1 MIMPIFAEIL
11 TKGPLLKGA
20 QMKSRNLFLK
30 SLFFSL
36 ALAFSSASLWAT
48 DPVTSKEPSH
58 EDSADHSV
66 STEEQISDYIAHHIK
81 DAHDFHLFSYN
92 DASGHRKHI
101 GFPLPVI
108 VYTSQG
114 FRFFMSSEFHHDDSG
129 HQVVERDG
137 VSLVKYH
144 EKIYELNAG
153 EHALSFGDDGHH
165 GVKHEVGLG
174 EELSEIA
181 ESEEFDASHHPTNA
195 HEVLDLSITKSVF
208 GFLLVSLLMLVAFRS
223 LANQYKKRAVPTG
236 FGRVLEPLVL
246 YVRDEI
252 ARPNIGEKH
261 YKRFTGFLLTV
272 FFFIWTS
279 NLLGLTPLGFNI
291 TGQLAVT
298 FSLALFTYLITQF
311 SGNKEY
317 WKHIFWMPGVPAPM
331 KVILAPIELLGT
343 LTKPFSLMIR
353 LFANISAGHIV
364 VMSLISI
371 AIIMKS
377 SMGAVGATALSFA
390 LSFFLTLIELLVAFL
405 QAYIFTMLSALFIGM
420 AVQEHDHH

>member
-1 MIMPIFAEIL
+1 MNL
-11 TKGPLLKGA
+11 
-20 QMKSRNLFLK
+20 RNSGRNKLFGLI
-30 SLFFSL
+30 SLFVFCS
-36 ALAFSSASLWAT
+36 AFASGTTPKSDGDSEGHGA
-48 DPVTSKEPSH
+48 VTSES
-58 EDSADHSV
+58 E
-66 STEEQISDYIAHHIK
+66 ISEYILHHIK

-92 DASGHRKHI
+92 DSEGHRKHI

-108 VYTSQG
+108 VYSSKGLRT
-114 FRFFMSSEFHHDDSG
+114 FMSSEFHHDDSG
-129 HQVVERDG
+129 HHVVESDG

-144 EKIYELNAG
+144 EKIYELNEGA
-153 EHALSFGDDGHH
+153 HS
-165 GVKHEVGLG
+165 V
-174 EELSEIA
+174 
-181 ESEEFDASHHPTNA
+181 EFDEAHHPTNA
-195 HEVLDLSITKSVF
+195 HAVLDLSITKSVF
-208 GFLLVSLLMLVAFRS
+208 GFLLVSILMLIAFGR
-223 LANQYKKRAVPTG
+223 LANQYKKQAIPTG
-236 FGRVLEPLVL
+236 LGRVLEPLIL

-261 YKRFTGFLLTV
+261 YRRFTGFLMTV
-272 FFFIWTS
+272 FFFIWIS

-298 FSLALFTYLITQF
+298 FTLALFTFLITQF
-311 SGNKEY
+311 SGNKDY
-317 WKHIFWMPGVPAPM
+317 WKHIFWMPGVPVPM
-331 KVILAPIELLGT
+331 KIILAPIELLGT

-377 SMGAVGATALSFA
+377 TLGATGATLLSLA

-420 AVQEHDHH
+420 AVEEHDHH

>member
-1 MIMPIFAEIL
+1 
-11 TKGPLLKGA
+11 
-20 QMKSRNLFLK
+20 MKSRNPFLK
-30 SLFFSL
+30 LLFFAL
-36 ALAFSSASLWAT
+36 ALALTSISLWAI
-48 DPVTSKEPSH
+48 DPVKSYEPVH
-58 EDSADHSV
+58 EEFADQAV
-66 STEEQISDYIAHHIK
+66 STQEQISEYIVHHVK

-92 DASGHRKHI
+92 NALGQRKHV
-101 GFPLPVI
+101 GFPLPVL

-129 HQVVERDG
+129 HHVVENNG

-144 EKIYELNAG
+144 EKIYELNEG
-153 EHALSFGDDGHH
+153 EQALSFGDEGHH
-165 GVKHEVGLG
+165 EVKQEEGLG
-174 EELSEIA
+174 DELAYIEET
-181 ESEEFDASHHPTNA
+181 EEYDASHHPTNA

-208 GFLLVSLLMLVAFRS
+208 GFILVSLLMLIAFRS
-223 LANQYKKRAVPTG
+223 LANQYKKRGVPVG

-261 YKRFTGFLLTV
+261 YKKFTGFLLTV

-291 TGQLAVT
+291 TGQLALT
-298 FSLALFTYLITQF
+298 CSLALFTYLITQF

-317 WKHIFWMPGVPAPM
+317 WKHIFWMPGVPIPM
-331 KVILAPIELLGT
+331 KLILAPIELLGT

-371 AIIMKS
+371 AFVMKN
-377 SMGAVGATALSFA
+377 SMGIAGATALSFA
-390 LSFFLTLIELLVAFL
+390 LSLFLTLIELLVAFL
-405 QAYIFTMLSALFIGM
+405 QAFIFTMLSALFIGM

>member
-1 MIMPIFAEIL
+1 MNLGKSGKNKLLGLISLFVFCSAFASGAAPKSESESDNHGAVSSEAEI
-11 TKGPLLKGA
+11 
-20 QMKSRNLFLK
+20 S
-30 SLFFSL
+30 
-36 ALAFSSASLWAT
+36 
-48 DPVTSKEPSH
+48 E
-58 EDSADHSV
+58 
-66 STEEQISDYIAHHIK
+66 YILHHIK

-92 DASGHRKHI
+92 DAEGHRKHI

-108 VYTSQG
+108 VYSSKGLRT
-114 FRFFMSSEFHHDDSG
+114 FMSSEFHHDDSG
-129 HQVVERDG
+129 HHVVESDG

-144 EKIYELNAG
+144 EKIYELNEG
-153 EHALSFGDDGHH
+153 FHA
-165 GVKHEVGLG
+165 V
-174 EELSEIA
+174 
-181 ESEEFDASHHPTNA
+181 EFDETHHPTNA
-195 HEVLDLSITKSVF
+195 HAVLDLSITKSVF
-208 GFLLVSLLMLVAFRS
+208 GFLLVSLLMLFAFGR
-223 LANQYKKRAVPTG
+223 LAKQYRKQAVPTG
-236 FGRVLEPLVL
+236 FGRVLEPLIL

-261 YKRFTGFLLTV
+261 YRRFTGFLMTV

-298 FSLALFTYLITQF
+298 FTLALFTYLITQF
-311 SGNKEY
+311 SGTKDY
-317 WKHIFWMPGVPAPM
+317 WKHIFWMPGVPVPM
-331 KVILAPIELLGT
+331 KIILAPIELLGT

-377 SMGAVGATALSFA
+377 TLGAAGATLLSLA

-420 AVQEHDHH
+420 AVEEHEHH

>member
-1 MIMPIFAEIL
+1 MEGVVIKPRRSTSSA
-11 TKGPLLKGA
+11 
-20 QMKSRNLFLK
+20 
-30 SLFFSL
+30 LFFTL
-36 ALAFSSASLWAT
+36 LVAFLPLNLQALSFNDLGDKSSTQQEEGAVDT
-48 DPVTSKEPSH
+48 QEKI
-58 EDSADHSV
+58 SA
-66 STEEQISDYIAHHIK
+66 YIEHHIK
-81 DAHDFHLFSYN
+81 DAHDFHLFSYS
-92 DASGHRKHI
+92 DAEGHRKHV
-101 GFPLPVI
+101 GFALPVI

-114 FRFFMSSEFHHDDSG
+114 LRAFMSSAFHHDDSG
-129 HQVVERDG
+129 QYVVEKEG
-137 VSLVKYH
+137 VSLMKYH
-144 EKIYELNAG
+144 EKIYELNEG
-153 EHALSFGDDGHH
+153 EVLLS
-165 GVKHEVGLG
+165 
-174 EELSEIA
+174 
-181 ESEEFDASHHPTNA
+181 FDASHHPENA
-195 HEVLDLSITKSVF
+195 HAVLDLSITKSVF
-208 GFLLVSLLMLVAFRS
+208 GFLLVSMLLLIGFRS
-223 LANQYKKRAVPTG
+223 LANQYKKRSVPIG

-252 ARPNIGEKH
+252 AKPNIGEKH

-272 FFFIWTS
+272 FFFIWAS

-298 FSLALFTYLITQF
+298 FTLALFTFIITQF
-311 SGNKEY
+311 SGNKDY

-343 LTKPFSLMIR
+343 ITKPFSLMIR
-353 LFANISAGHIV
+353 LFANISSGHIV

-420 AVQEHDHH
+420 AVREHDHH